1 MNYHSITDLHLKG
14 QKLAEAIDRYE
25 EGKRVTTETILLMS
39 LVLRQGLV
47 LTCSMDGLTH
57 YVTIESQHGRRT
69 TGIADSFGDAL
80 RMAPGY
86 GG

>member
-1 MNYHSITDLHLKG
+1 
-14 QKLAEAIDRYE
+14 
-25 EGKRVTTETILLMS
+25 MS

>member
-1 MNYHSITDLHLKG
+1 
-14 QKLAEAIDRYE
+14 
-25 EGKRVTTETILLMS
+25 VPV

-57 YVTIESQHGRRT
+57 HVTIESQHGSCT

-80 RMAPGY
+80 RMASWIWGLAA
-86 GG
+86 